1 MSLQDP
7 LSDLFSRIR
16 NAQMRNKSIVTS
28 PVSKLRENVLEV
40 LKKEGYIR
48 GYARTT
54 HSTGR
59 EELDI
64 ELKYDDNGPVIS
76 NITRIS
82 KPGRS
87 VYSGASRIPFIHN
100 GLGISIISTSRG
112 VMTDADA
119 REANIGGEII
129 CKVF

>member
-16 NAQMRNKSIVTS
+16 NAQMRNKPIVTS
-28 PVSKLRENVLEV
+28 PVSKLRENILEV

-48 GYARTT
+48 GYSVTK
-54 HSTGR
+54 HISGR

-64 ELKYDDNGPVIS
+64 ELKYDDKGPVIS

-82 KPGRS
+82 KPGRR
-87 VYSGASRIPFIHN
+87 VYSGAERIPFIHN
-100 GLGISIISTSRG
+100 GLGISIISTSKG
-112 VMTDADA
+112 VMSDNEA
-119 REANIGGEII
+119 RQQKVGGEII

>member
-28 PVSKLRENVLEV
+28 PVSKLRENILEV

-48 GYARTT
+48 GYSITK
-54 HSTGR
+54 HSSGR
-59 EELDI
+59 EEIDI
-64 ELKYDDNGPVIS
+64 ELKYDERGPVIS

-82 KPGRS
+82 KPGRR
-87 VYSGASRIPFIHN
+87 VYSGAERIPFIHN
-100 GLGISIISTSRG
+100 GLGISIISTSKG
-112 VMTDADA
+112 VMSDNEA
-119 REANIGGEII
+119 RQQKVGGEII

>member
-64 ELKYDDNGPVIS
+64 ELKYDD
-76 NITRIS
+76 
-82 KPGRS
+82 KQ
-87 VYSGASRIPFIHN
+87 
-100 GLGISIISTSRG
+100 
-112 VMTDADA
+112 
-119 REANIGGEII
+119 
-129 CKVF
+129 